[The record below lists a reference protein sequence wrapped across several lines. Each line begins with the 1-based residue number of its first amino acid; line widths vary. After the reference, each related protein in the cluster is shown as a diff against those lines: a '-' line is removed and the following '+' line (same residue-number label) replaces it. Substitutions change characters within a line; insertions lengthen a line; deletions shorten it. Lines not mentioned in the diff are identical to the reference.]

1 MSIAS
6 TKYRANLVSVQVS
19 QGDIWEVHTI
29 TERYIIEKLIDPGPP
44 PVFDPIS
51 GDDAELV
58 LSDTGGPGGAGVIP
72 GIGEPYGG
80 GTAGGWMQTALVR
93 RINWSMDPKGA
104 TFQATVEY
112 STRYFYSDD
121 AKGLTPEN
129 EDVTTPTSLA
139 PGVFLPASFTPI
151 FRTRSMK
158 LYRDDPGVTPV
169 DEAVDLTSSDIGGV
183 AKNKDMQVRQV
194 GVRLRMYIDS
204 SSTDI
209 VTLDTTLQAYLGT
222 KNNDDFLGYSP
233 GKLVCEGA
241 SLNHLENEFYEL
253 VIDYLYDELYHN
265 SQVPQLGTDGRPK
278 MNGSNYAD
286 VRWARDARTG
296 VDYNDIWASGA
307 LGESYKYQ
315 AYKGVWY

>member
-1 MSIAS
+1 
-6 TKYRANLVSVQVS
+6 
-19 QGDIWEVHTI
+19 
-29 TERYIIEKLIDPGPP
+29 
-44 PVFDPIS
+44 
-51 GDDAELV
+51 
-58 LSDTGGPGGAGVIP
+58 
-72 GIGEPYGG
+72 
-80 GTAGGWMQTALVR
+80 
-93 RINWSMDPKGA
+93 
-104 TFQATVEY
+104 
-112 STRYFYSDD
+112 
-121 AKGLTPEN
+121 
-129 EDVTTPTSLA
+129 
-139 PGVFLPASFTPI
+139 
-151 FRTRSMK
+151 MK

-169 DEAVDLTSSDIGGV
+169 DENIDLSSTDINGV
-183 AKNKDMQVRQV
+183 PKNKDMQVRQV

-204 SSTDI
+204 TSTDI

-241 SLNHLENEFYEL
+241 SINHLENEFYEL

-286 VRWARDARTG
+286 VRWARDARSG
-296 VDYNDIWASGA
+296 VAYNDLWASGA